1 MRRLAELP
9 APVRYLVYALLLVL
23 LLLLLRWID
32 REDADAARHPGQAT
46 GSVFD

>member
-9 APVRYLVYALLLVL
+9 APVRYLVYALLLV